1 MIQASEAFHEAIRNG
16 APQRALL
23 RFRDAVFGNEDI
35 SVTSTGIKL
44 TEIINGDTNLHFGL
58 CSSARFEASLINR
71 DNELETFDFGEF
83 DASLGVKIGSE
94 KYTHNGTAVVDI
106 DSATICKASKEYP
119 YLYINETEASVQP
132 EFPVYGL
139 VADHGTLYAF
149 GEFGNVFVATPD
161 GGGSANITQIESPTI
176 NSIMQRK
183 IDRIIQ
189 EQRGISLT
197 DTIMKDYHGGVA
209 DTYEFAPLGTF
220 IAPKPNVLR
229 KAVVEVGAEDRM
241 QLFDTDLSEVEFEYP
256 LMLETALDK
265 LCESAGVQRV
275 EQTITNADLSISQKP
290 DMFEG
295 ATKRDLLSWIAE
307 ASATFARFDRYGRL
321 ELVRFSDTGVEYSE
335 KDYVSLAPY
344 TYKVPTIDKLHIR
357 NANADN
363 EEIAGE
369 GDNGYLIQD
378 NPFLLPEATT
388 YSMLRNAASGVSAAS
403 SNILSA
409 LSEVGSFN
417 PVSADAFTDWTMQAG
432 DVVTFHS
439 GDKSYKTPL
448 YSTMLTWKG
457 LPRITM
463 ESTGDEKSAQI
474 PLFQRRQYGG
484 GAGLARVEKELSE
497 TRTWAEIQLDE
508 QSGLIALLTGS
519 VNDLT
524 GDMSFASAR
533 LDGLEAE
540 IDLRVEKNGVIAAIN
555 ASAEEGVLIQA
566 EKINLE
572 GYVIMDDFEALQG
585 EVDRIT
591 GGTAVLD
598 VLNVTNLVSGF
609 ISTESINSENAWF
622 DNLEI
627 ANTLTVDKISDAS
640 SVSAYAAAFTTLTLY
655 SNGKLTIFGRNTVW
669 KTIYFVDED
678 GVGRDVTV
686 LAQG

>member
-1 MIQASEAFHEAIRNG
+1 MIQASEAFHAEVRNG

-23 RFRDAVFGNEDI
+23 RFRDAVFDNEDI

-58 CSSARFEASLINR
+58 CSSAHFEASLINR
-71 DNELETFDFGEF
+71 ANELESFDFGEF
-83 DASLGVKIGSE
+83 QASLGVKIASE
-94 KYTHNGTAVVDI
+94 KYTNDAMAVVDI
-106 DSATICKASKEYP
+106 DSATTCKANKEYP
-119 YLYINETEASVQP
+119 YLYINGVEATVQP
-132 EFPVYGL
+132 DFPVYGL
-139 VADHGTLYAF
+139 AADNGKLYAF
-149 GEFGNVFVATPD
+149 GKFGNLFAATSN
-161 GGGSANITQIESPTI
+161 GGGSAELTQVEAPTFSP
-176 NSIMQRK
+176 IMQRK
-183 IDRIIQ
+183 IDRIVR
-189 EQRGISLT
+189 EQRGVSINGS
-197 DTIMKDYHGGVA
+197 IMKDYHNGIVE
-209 DTYEFAPLGTF
+209 TYEFAPLGTF

-229 KAVVEVGAEDRM
+229 KAVIQMEAEDRM
-241 QLFDTDLSEVEFEYP
+241 QLFDSDLSEVELEYP
-256 LMLETALDK
+256 FSMETALDK
-265 LCESAGVQRV
+265 LCESVGVQRV
-275 EQTITNADLSISQKP
+275 EQTLTNADLSIDKKP
-290 DMFEG
+290 DAFEG

-307 ASATFARFDRYGRL
+307 ASATFARFNRYGQL
-321 ELVRFSDTGVEYSE
+321 ELVRFNDTGVEYNE

-344 TYKVPTIDKLHIR
+344 TYKVPAVDKLHIR
-357 NANADN
+357 NANADH
-363 EEIAGE
+363 EEVVGYGE
-369 GDNGYLIQD
+369 NGYLIQD
-378 NPFLLPEATT
+378 NPFLKPKATT
-388 YSMLRNAASGVSAAS
+388 YNIRRNVAQAVNSASQ
-403 SNILSA
+403 NILDA
-409 LSEVGSFN
+409 LSEVGQFK
-417 PVSADAFTDWTMQAG
+417 PVSADTFADWTVQAG
-432 DVVTFHS
+432 DVVSFRS
-439 GDKSYKTPL
+439 GDEVYKTPL
-448 YSTMLTWKG
+448 YSTNLTWKG
-457 LPRITM
+457 SPRITM
-463 ESTGDEKSAQI
+463 ESTGDDKSAQI

-484 GAGLARVEKELSE
+484 GAGLARVEKELEE
-497 TRTWAEIQLDE
+497 TRTWAEIQVDE
-508 QSGLIALLTGS
+508 QAGLIALLTGS

-524 GDMSFASAR
+524 GDMSSVSVR

-540 IDLRVEKNGVIAAIN
+540 IGLRVEKNGVIAAIN

-640 SVSAYAAAFTTLTLY
+640 SVAAYAAAFTTLTLY
-655 SNGKLTIFGRNTVW
+655 SSGKLTIFGRNAVW